1 MAKAK
6 AKTKAT
12 SKYHLVNNYKEVS
25 RYLTEVA
32 QKYNDKLVAP
42 AVSETKD
49 TIDLM
54 RKDPKKAIG
63 KISDDGREWIA
74 DVQKEVYDRINQGME
89 EGKDWVQEL
98 AEDPRQVI
106 DGYVKDGKALAS
118 DFFDNTVEIVEDI
131 AEDGKT
137 LVDDI
142 RVDPRAFAND
152 VINVGKKYM
161 DYLPG
166 VSELGE
172 QVEEK
177 GNAIIQS
184 LNLSTRDD
192 IKKLTNAIDNL
203 NKKIARL
210 SDRLSV

>member
-1 MAKAK
+1 MAKA
-6 AKTKAT
+6 KAT

-25 RYLTEVA
+25 QHLTEVA
-32 QKYNDKLVAP
+32 QKYNDKLLAP

-54 RKDPKKAIG
+54 RKDPKKAIE
-63 KISDDGREWIA
+63 KISDDGREWIT
-74 DVQKEVYDRINQGME
+74 DVQKEVYDRISQGME
-89 EGKDWVQEL
+89 DGRDWVQEL
-98 AEDPRQVI
+98 AEDPRRMI

-118 DFFDNTVEIVEDI
+118 DFFESTVEVVEDM

-137 LVDDI
+137 LADDI

-152 VINVGKKYM
+152 IVNIGKKYM

-166 VSELGE
+166 VSELSE

-177 GNAIIQS
+177 GSAIIQS
-184 LNLSTRDD
+184 LNLSTQDD
-192 IKKLTNAIDNL
+192 IKKLTHAIDKL